1 MKRIIF
7 YLSILLFGS
16 KIYADSINSFGTVGV
31 NYSPSARFYD
41 EGTLAISLSNN
52 NDFRRLNLLAQ
63 PYDWLEVSIFY
74 SDLFNLDYPASLGQ
88 SYKDKG
94 FNMKIKLLSESA
106 NLPQLALGLSDFAGT
121 GLFSGE
127 YLVGTKR
134 FGTLDFSVG
143 LGWGIYAEGN
153 KLKNP
158 LKYLSKSFEDRN
170 YRYGSTVGEFDI
182 KDYFSGKDM
191 GIFSSI
197 VYTKGKHNLIM
208 DLSSSN
214 FKGRFGII
222 DEFSQNYIGY
232 RFNSDLYK
240 ASIYFGDKEDVNFS
254 VSFASNYANYQSKKF
269 KKVVPKHDA
278 KILNLIDNL
287 QANSIGLKEINLL
300 DDSLQI
306 GIRQNSFQNV
316 NNSVLFTMQSLQEAQ
331 IDQYKEVTVLNYSF
345 GSLVT
350 KHQVNLEENSVSRL
364 EPKNLLPEDTKL
376 FFANEKF
383 PRTQFN
389 ISPSLRTFIA
399 SREQF
404 LLGGLLL
411 NADALTYFSE
421 SMYLDTK
428 LGYSVADNFDKL
440 SLEPVTTFPAQ
451 VRSDI
456 KDYLKGMS
464 DGVHIERFELNYLKK
479 NKNNYF
485 SFKAGILEQMYSG
498 AGFEYLNLDQFD
510 NFAFGFEAFQVK
522 KRDYDQK
529 FGYLDYETFTGH
541 LNFYHYYSPLNL
553 TTHVSMG
560 RYLAGDD
567 GVTID
572 FSKRFK
578 NGFKLGAFATFT
590 DVSSEDFGEGS
601 FDKGIYV
608 TLPIAGFNQ
617 DGLSGFRWTPL
628 TKDPGQKLRLSHRIF
643 NITDRY
649 IY

>member
-1 MKRIIF
+1 MRLTLIILILF
-7 YLSILLFGS
+7 FSSKLSS
-16 KIYADSINSFGTVGV
+16 NSANSFGTVGV
-31 NYSPSARFYD
+31 NHSPSARFYE

-63 PYDWLEVSIFY
+63 PYNWLEVSIFY

-94 FNMKIKLLSESA
+94 FNMKIKLKNESA

-127 YLVGTKR
+127 YLVGSKR
-134 FGTLDFSVG
+134 FGSFDFSLG

-153 KLKNP
+153 TLKNP
-158 LKYLSKSFEDRN
+158 LKYFSQSFEDRN
-170 YRYGSTVGEFDI
+170 YIYGSTVGEFDF
-182 KDYFSGKDM
+182 KDYFSGKDV

-197 VYTKGKHNLIM
+197 IYTQGKHNLIV

-232 RFNSDLYK
+232 RFSANLYD
-240 ASIYFGDKEDVNFS
+240 ASMYFGDKEDVNFS
-254 VSFASNYANYQSKKF
+254 VSFATNYANYQSKKF
-269 KKVVPKHDA
+269 KKVAPKHDA

-287 QANSIGLKEINLL
+287 QANNIGLKEINVSE
-300 DDSLQI
+300 DSLQI
-306 GIRQNSFQNV
+306 GIRQNSFLNV
-316 NNSVLFTMQSLQEAQ
+316 NESVLFTLQSLKEAQ
-331 IDQYKEVTVLNYSF
+331 ITEFKEVTVLNYSF
-345 GSLVT
+345 GSLIT
-350 KHQVNLEENSVSRL
+350 KHQGNFEENTISRL
-364 EPKNLLPEDTKL
+364 DPKNLLPDDTKI
-376 FFANEKF
+376 FSANEKF

-464 DGVHIERFELNYLKK
+464 DGVYIDRFELNYLKK

-485 SFKAGILEQMYSG
+485 SFKAGILEQMFSG

-522 KRDYDQK
+522 KRDYKQNFDH
-529 FGYLDYETFTGH
+529 LDYETFTGH

-553 TTHVSMG
+553 TTHISMG

-608 TLPIAGFNQ
+608 TIPLSGFNQ
-617 DGLSGFRWTPL
+617 DGTSGFRWTPL
-628 TKDPGQKLRLSHRIF
+628 TKDPGQKLNLSHRIF